1 MRARAAQGQ
10 HQALLNKLN
19 AQTRKAVRD
28 ELIAVRRAYFDAEM
42 REFGFGSVD
51 QFSRT
56 NPAQAIVLA
65 VRDDMSDTER
75 RIDLAI
81 SSGALQARIK
91 AMIGY
96 NPPSAPG
103 AGLFRQVAAGTMGYL
118 GFSTSGGSIGNRI
131 TIGAVGMVVG
141 WFFGGWLSE
150 KVEAL
155 SW

>member
-1 MRARAAQGQ
+1 
-10 HQALLNKLN
+10 
-19 AQTRKAVRD
+19 
-28 ELIAVRRAYFDAEM
+28 M
-42 REFGFGSVD
+42 REFGFGSVE

-91 AMIGY
+91 AMVGY
-96 NPPSAPG
+96 NPPAPPG
-103 AGLFRQVAAGTMGYL
+103 GGDSFRYLAAGAIGYL
-118 GFSTSGGSIGNRI
+118 GFTSSGGSFTNRL
-131 TIGAVGMVVG
+131 TIGGVGTVIG
-141 WFFGGWLSE
+141 WFFGGWMSE
-150 KVEAL
+150 KVAAL